1 MRDTDLF
8 YGGVQKYEKR
18 EMNITK
24 RLKSITAVFIA
35 VVIMAVSSLPLLA
48 SAVEVQ
54 QGKVYGIDADSYL
67 NVRSGAGTSYSVIAR
82 LYNDDEVTILG
93 TSGNFYKISFENTY
107 GVIVTGYASQDFI
120 MIVETPEPEPEPEPN
135 PEPDDNENTEGEGGN
150 TEGDNTEGDSNEGGN
165 TEGEGDNNEG
175 GNTEGEGD
183 NTEGEGNEGEGE
195 TEVVDFEEYLEKQGF
210 PESYK
215 VELRKLHEIHP
226 EWVFTALH
234 TNLDW
239 NTVIKNESVVGKSL
253 VSIQA
258 PEAWRSVEKGAYNV
272 SGQYY
277 LGLDGSSWVAAHQT
291 VVEYY
296 MDPRNFLNESTI
308 LMFENLSYNPEVQTI
323 TGVQSILKN
332 CFMKGDYTT
341 PDTNETLS
349 YAQTFIDAAK
359 KSNVSP
365 YHLATRALQEQGVNG
380 SSLAK
385 GTVAKFPGYF
395 NFFNI
400 QAYTSSSYT
409 AVENGA
415 RYAMTTN
422 SKYLLPWTNQ
432 YKSIVGGSI
441 WIGTGYINKEQD
453 TLYLQKF
460 DVTDGGN
467 GYYTHQYMTNIQAAE
482 SEAKIMKR
490 AYPAEVFSSALEFK
504 IPVYKNMP
512 ETACPKPSST
522 GNNNNL
528 LNSLTVSGQTYSPD
542 FNRYTNNYTLKVG
555 KDVTSVS
562 VSAVA
567 NNSKAKISGTGNIT
581 LNYGDNNVDVV
592 VTATSG
598 VKRTYRI
605 KVTREKPAYTK
616 GDVTDDGKV
625 SINDVLTIVRHINGF
640 VTLEDTKFLAGDVTG
655 DGKISINDVLT
666 IVRYINGFIT
676 EL

>member
-1 MRDTDLF
+1 MEAYKKVR
-8 YGGVQKYEKR
+8 KR

-24 RLKSITAVFIA
+24 RLKSTTAVLTA
-35 VVIMAVSSLPLLA
+35 VVIMLFNFLPIGVRA
-48 SAVEVQ
+48 EEIK
-54 QGKVYGIDADSYL
+54 QGKVYGIDSTSYL
-67 NVRSGAGTSYSVIAR
+67 NVRSGPGTSYSVIAR
-82 LYNDDEVTILG
+82 LYNDDVVTILG
-93 TSGNFYKISFENTY
+93 SSGNFYKISFENSY
-107 GVIVTGYASQDFI
+107 GVAVTGYSSKDYIFI
-120 MIVETPEPEPEPEPN
+120 IETPEPEPEPEP
-135 PEPDDNENTEGEGGN
+135 EPGDGEGSEGGD
-150 TEGDNTEGDSNEGGN
+150 TEGDNTE
-165 TEGEGDNNEG
+165 DNP
-175 GNTEGEGD
+175 T
-183 NTEGEGNEGEGE
+183 
-195 TEVVDFEEYLEKQGF
+195 DFEAYLEEQGF

-215 VELRKLHEIHP
+215 VRLRELHELHP

-239 NTVIKNESVVGKSL
+239 STVIKNETVLGKSL

-258 PEAWRSVEKGAYNV
+258 PESWRSVEKGAYNV
-272 SGQYY
+272 SGKYY
-277 LGLDGSSWVAAHQT
+277 IGLDGRNWVAAHQT

-296 MDPRNFLNESTI
+296 MDPRNFLNIDAI
-308 LMFENLSYNPEVQTI
+308 LMFENLSYNPNVQKI
-323 TGVQSILKN
+323 GGVKSILKN
-332 CFMKGDYTT
+332 CFMKGDFTT
-341 PDTNETLS
+341 PDTKETIS

-365 YHLATRALQEQGVNG
+365 YHLATRALQEQGVYG
-380 SSLAK
+380 SSLTK

-400 QAYTSSSYT
+400 QAFTSSSYT

-422 SKYLLPWTNQ
+422 AKYLLPWTNQ
-432 YKSIVGGSI
+432 YKAIVGGSI

-490 AYPAEVFSSALEFK
+490 AYPEEVFNSALEFL

-512 ETACPKPSST
+512 EEACPRPTST

-528 LNSLTVSGQTYSPD
+528 LNSITVKNQTISPA
-542 FNRYTNNYTLKVG
+542 FNMYTNSYTLKVG
-555 KDVTSVS
+555 KDVSSVNI
-562 VSAVA
+562 SAVA
-567 NNSKAKISGTGNIT
+567 NNSSATISGTGNVS
-581 LNYGDNNVDVV
+581 LNYGTNTINIVC
-592 VTATSG
+592 TATSG
-598 VKRTYRI
+598 VTRTYTLKI
-605 KVTREKPAYTK
+605 TREKPEYIK

-625 SINDVLTIVRHINGF
+625 TINDVLTIVRHINGF
-640 VTLEDTKFLAGDVTG
+640 ITLEDKQLLAADVTG
-655 DGKISINDVLT
+655 DGKVTINDVLT

>member
-1 MRDTDLF
+1 
-8 YGGVQKYEKR
+8 
-18 EMNITK
+18 
-24 RLKSITAVFIA
+24 
-35 VVIMAVSSLPLLA
+35 MAVSSLPLIA
-48 SAVEVQ
+48 GAVEVQ

-67 NVRSGAGTSYSVIAR
+67 NVRNGAGTSYSVIAR

-93 TSGNFYKISFENTY
+93 TSGNFYKISFENSY
-107 GVIVTGYASQDFI
+107 GVIVTGYSSMDYI
-120 MIVETPEPEPEPEPN
+120 MIIETPEPEPEP
-135 PEPDDNENTEGEGGN
+135 DDDENTEGDDEDTEGDNTENGDTEGDN
-150 TEGDNTEGDSNEGGN
+150 TEGDNTEGGN
-165 TEGEGDNNEG
+165 TEGDD
-175 GNTEGEGD
+175 TED
-183 NTEGEGNEGEGE
+183 DSNGE
-195 TEVVDFEEYLEKQGF
+195 TEEIDFEEYLEKQGF

-272 SGQYY
+272 SGKYY
-277 LGLDGSSWVAAHQT
+277 IGLDGSSWVAAHQS

-308 LMFENLSYNPEVQTI
+308 LMFENLSYNPDVQTI

-332 CFMKGDYTT
+332 CFMKGNYTT
-341 PDTNETLS
+341 PDTKETLS

-512 ETACPKPSST
+512 ETACPRPSST

-528 LNSLTVSGQTYSPD
+528 LNSLTVSGQKYSPD

-555 KDVTSVS
+555 KDVNSVT

-567 NNSKAKISGTGNIT
+567 NNSSAKISGTGKIT

-605 KVTREKPAYTK
+605 KVTREKPAYIK

-640 VTLEDTKFLAGDVTG
+640 ITLDETKFLAGDVTG